1 MKTTAVERKRQPAGL
16 KEKQGV
22 LITETQES
30 VQRWVE
36 LLSEILNRDN
46 PTNPVDEE
54 GEINLRDGECR
65 RSRMR

>member
-1 MKTTAVERKRQPAGL
+1 MKATAVERKRQPAGL
-16 KEKQGV
+16 KDKQGV
-22 LITETQES
+22 LKTETQES

-65 RSRMR
+65 RSRIR